1 MLRIPSRLAA
11 LPLSLSSVQ
20 HSVNT
25 QHNSDLFSFRKT
37 RLSSVTEALF
47 RFLAHKSPHSE
58 NAVPT
63 YACSLSVIS
72 QLATNCLSTM
82 VMMLTIYSG
91 GGRYYKFVFI
101 ETLNY
106 TTH

>member
-11 LPLSLSSVQ
+11 QLLSLSSVH

-47 RFLAHKSPHSE
+47 KNQQQKIKKTTSM
-58 NAVPT
+58 
-63 YACSLSVIS
+63 AC
-72 QLATNCLSTM
+72 
-82 VMMLTIYSG
+82 
-91 GGRYYKFVFI
+91 
-101 ETLNY
+101 
-106 TTH
+106 H